1 MKGLKLWQAILLIFG
16 SICVAT
22 GGVFLYTYLTSG
34 FGNEVIEA
42 ENINFKTDDSLYN
55 INLNQFEVDGD
66 FSLVVNA
73 TNEDVTEKNITLSFT
88 KKLSNENLSTE
99 RTYVKDGVTYIT
111 NGIISI
117 PQNATIG
124 TPFNVIV
131 EQKQYQYDGMS
142 FITNVGGITT
152 IHAKSSN
159 KLDAV
164 GANLTIAVDVPV
176 KEIKLTAKDTT
187 NGKEYKITNDEIN
200 VLQNTNFELV
210 VNYYPVSS
218 RYRYSDNLYKEYTGA
233 EEYTARVKDYCFQ
246 ISAGT
251 DIQKQY
257 NNGDVYFTSSAN
269 LTTGNKISTYVFAN
283 AKKQEEFEATALDL
297 SGENYYNSMLSY
309 LDGNKTDRVKEKTL
323 NCSITQAEI
332 GNMFILNSSFEAK
345 TNKLFTL
352 VANNNNLGSGSLGL
366 SISDSEDASLSSM
379 ISQTAIRVSYKKAGD
394 VDFTYLTA
402 DDKTVVVK
410 SVDKMVVGTTIQSNP
425 YVFNGALY
433 FFPTTNVKNLNNA
446 YWEISTSESAIEI
459 KIEVVLF
466 KTKDG
471 VTTIFDESGD
481 KLSGGRT
488 RTAIIN
494 VTENEE
500 EADVA
505 WLGNLTEN
513 LSIIYKGAD
522 KVPSQIDL
530 SSKTSV
536 PVTNT
541 YQTVKYFVRKLP
553 VYDAEGDVITED
565 ISQCVNVEGDG
576 VEIGGVT
583 YYEASIRVL
592 LFKEAGTYAVIFMT
606 IKTDAYNNIL
616 YEYEEDGITVKGYQ
630 ISKQSSEISIVV
642 SETLQS
648 FKQTVL
654 DVAEDKILSNG
665 VFVKTKDTSMNSEKT
680 YYVYNSTEKKYSKSI
695 ATEFDKDTDY
705 YELSYYAIKSGA
717 EKTLTLNI
725 EVAESS
731 TDMLKKELS
740 EAGGNNLKFYAV
752 SADGSIEIPLILVD
766 MGETDWTKDGEGNAI
781 PTRISYYLNLD
792 TAISILSNDGKGQG
806 FYIVSRY
813 FNTIETIETKIELE
827 NYAKTIDF
835 ENNGQ
840 KETFKCFM
848 IYTPDAREIE
858 NTELDSKSFDVIV
871 KMNQNAEY
879 NECSVL
885 VGNEEKGGITYLNE
899 LMEKTYVLDAYGR
912 EFGTKGKNYTVRTSQ
927 GANAVYIVD
936 NKLNF
941 ASGKENVEIIVS
953 AGNVNYSYALKVESQ
968 GIYSVTLGDITYKN
982 FNNLALNETISK
994 GVEYPI
1000 SGKVSANVYL
1010 EGSTLE
1016 KKFIYLK
1023 DVTTNTELLKMFEFY
1038 DKNGSKIDSLST
1050 TTPISKFKAIENFAQ
1065 SASITFYVSN
1075 KDYSTENDTKE
1086 TVRFEFV
1093 LNITANV
1100 NSNVNFN
1107 DKADGGT
1114 LADAVYAGYKYK
1126 LDNLISLKDSSNNTI
1141 SWTASQYA
1149 ETTYYILADGTVEI
1163 HDEEK
1168 ENQKDNAIGEISGNG
1183 ENIQFY
1189 DVATETNYLVKL
1201 YYYTGNNNYAYHCEL
1216 NIKVVPNIIFEQTSN
1231 TEINIIEL
1239 ATTDQGISNYYKLAR
1254 NRGNLEISNDVMNM
1268 NVNTKNVPV
1277 EIDDTNTRFHFK
1289 EGEALAYNYNEY
1301 SRQIEIGLSLKGETI
1316 CDKDGNAVVYNNL
1329 YLVVQNTPTSEIG
1342 KTYHSKINSMLK
1354 GILKTGE
1361 NSVTTTMYNGVLALE
1376 VKSGVNYKLSDTF
1389 TSNTIT
1395 GIYDMAVNTNN
1406 MNLYENPNSSKIFS
1420 FNVSEATDD
1429 ELIFGENCY
1438 IYVILKTNEDNPKTI
1453 ASINVPVCVSSVG
1466 DVYAYYNDENF
1477 FTHDDVDTSKI
1488 IQSENYDLKT
1498 LLYGDENGAPY
1509 ATMKAGQEI
1518 QIAYKGSREYYS
1530 SKTTYSY
1537 NFTKEGIY
1545 YNDGASV
1552 TITFEDGSTQNKYA
1566 TILTNNE
1573 NGNIFIHFANY
1584 AGEDVLLK
1592 LKVRVENGTSHL
1604 DYTYRIM
1611 LQANIS
1617 AKTTYPLAEGEDA
1630 AEYVSIA
1637 TSENYNLANAFGSY
1651 AGTKADNARF
1661 ATEIEVTGRTLVY
1674 DSTKE
1679 YYFQQGASKELLNG
1693 QHILEAGAYIA
1704 DADGN
1709 TYILTKSIILSDITE
1724 TIEKDVL
1731 GTHMT
1736 LVRLKLAEE
1745 TYLIKEIEVGG
1756 NASGS
1761 AQGVTFG
1768 NFTTSTTK
1776 TQNEYSVVYLI
1787 DGDTKTFTI
1796 SANGGD
1802 IAKITLTT
1810 LGVLNV
1816 SVYNNDYYINLIIRR
1831 ELTNVVDGDLD
1842 YRFFINNESGTTYIE
1857 YNESTGE
1864 SFATNKKDDLKKAE
1878 ATIVSG
1884 TNYNL
1889 NLYTKY
1895 STDAGTS
1902 MTDVILDSVPQIEL
1916 SYTEGGE
1923 EKTIANVNTITDVSL
1938 TRVSAGNYTLSFKT
1952 ANFIDRDYVVKF
1964 VFNSGDKTISTL
1976 YATLK
1981 CSVNVERNESTIKG
1995 GETIGTTWINDKFK
2009 FTDAS
2014 GAIITNVS
2022 FVSIESTDEDNV
2034 INSNGNSSSLISG
2047 VQNVTIDVKLSM
2059 SGNVFY
2065 RTLTFDIEK
2074 DITVKSSVIYG
2085 EKHYAGET
2093 ISYST
2098 TNFYDGTFSN
2108 GILTPTVTIPLSYV
2122 QYIKSATVSGTNI
2135 NVETNNVKTE
2145 INNARVIVKFN
2156 YVSDS
2161 GYEYNFQSEFVF
2173 NILPNVE
2180 AKINYPQPTEDIE
2193 YTNESVYF
2201 NESYSNF
2208 FNSSAV
2214 FTTSKV
2220 ARVIYSTKST
2230 GAEISSTVMEN
2241 ARVFVSEIFGMTIY
2255 AKVKVK
2261 NAEDFGSY
2269 YTRSAD
2275 GTFSLAGGTYNASE
2289 TYYYKF
2295 DVGNHAKE
2303 LTGLNQDF
2311 YFAHY
2316 GAFDD
2321 GYATFQVIY
2330 NEVEA
2335 EYKIYAYDKVVDMKI
2350 INTVNTVNGVEEI
2363 FLDQLTEGNIFA
2375 ENSVAKLSMG
2385 DLASGTYYIKI
2396 SNNGNVAN
2404 QYHWV
2409 GFTYDASKGD
2419 SINVLLG
2426 ESASFEFDD
2435 YGDPIFGDNTLE
2447 KGKIIGLYAT
2457 RDSGGAELF
2466 TERGASIS
2474 LCSIA
2479 NMSYKYNNGADV
2491 EYVGIDS
2498 AYLYTNLVKR
2508 QFSDKNDEV
2517 TASSGLTL
2525 VYKYNGKWYNAE
2537 TDQEITISEANL
2549 AKYLYGKY
2557 EVYEKYIAV
2566 GGNKT
2571 YVSQVEED
2579 IATGANGFGQ
2589 LLEKVTGGTIKDES
2603 ASGSD
2608 VYTYTNGEGETVYVD
2623 AGSTSTYYQA
2633 KFGYSLELNESGSTF
2648 ASTVKEKE
2656 DGKKDQSTDVDKE
2669 FTHFTAADGYTYFVT
2684 KANTKNVKL
2693 TNAYKL
2699 INSSSLAN
2707 LSYKLGANNQI
2718 TTPLTKV
2725 NSGNAPFT
2733 YITSTTK
2740 INNTTLQ
2747 IKTNNNNI
2755 LNHFKLYTD
2764 SDCLTEVTSDN
2775 YLNGTYYIKVTSNT
2789 TILSNACYEL
2799 IDNYNNNKYYY
2810 NDNNSNF
2817 YTSIGG
2823 TYYKIGS
2830 YYADELLTDDVGG
2843 TESFSL
2849 SNVETTTISETTYYK
2864 YGSQYITS
2872 DVPTYSFDE
2881 NTVWFA
2887 RVKVGEA
2894 ENLTG
2899 KTFTGANYKV
2909 KDENG
2914 KQLADY
2920 IKNKSSDIFGSEVF
2934 GEETGATI
2942 IYRDYSNNYYIIK
2955 KTDIANG
2962 DVKILVPG
2970 ETGKRNV
2977 YKAETVVKN
2986 INDAVKVDNN
2996 DSVKKTDGY
3005 YFYNGM
3011 YIKQNDVVTTQ
3022 INSKQYQVINLEDFN
3037 ISHVSGMV
3045 IDDTTA
3051 IIKFQYIIGEVKN
3064 SFEYKFKLK
3073 IDVEVQ
3079 NAIDSNNVTSD
3090 VKQTS
3095 IDGFTSLNYIEIE
3108 TNKEYNF
3115 NELVGVNR
3123 KSSGDVLDKQDVRS
3137 STVISINIVDQNDAG
3152 LSDDIKKSLGALAT
3166 QLELKTNTS
3175 ENILLSYEIVKTQ
3188 SGENG
3193 TIYNFNLMPL
3203 GADNNGDY
3211 VLVKYTYTVQIA
3223 DYVWKNSEEASYT
3236 MTKYVLFKI
3245 LPDYAVSMHDLS
3257 NLPVTIYE
3265 EKLDNGHV
3273 IYTNENN
3280 PVLLDNFDEV
3290 GALQDEQSLQEVLG
3304 VNDLEGFAGAEDNDN
3319 GTGALNGFTADSV
3332 YLTIGTTEIGGK
3344 KIERLS
3350 SDENYHILKFNGEK
3364 YYIYKNDCVNGKEYQ
3379 YTLDKKVY
3387 KNYQLNITDSYNQT
3401 TEGSTNPII
3410 KVTSKNAINSLRD
3423 VTSTNF
3429 EAEISVVG
3437 GTTVES
3443 DINTY
3448 LTSTEMISNKIERT
3462 KAIKFLV
3469 KDVAIGQKDFCIKL
3483 TDKYGYVI
3491 KFYFSLV
3498 APSNPKYATGSL
3510 EFVEGKTFDIGAQ
3523 YSLVDISEYNVANTI
3538 YYQTTDK
3545 SKYNDYI
3552 EEEKLYVLPI
3562 TGDGDTV
3569 SGLVSVNVEVAG
3581 GNNDKEQAYYKEGG
3595 TTTLY
3600 KVSNYENHPRSLFY
3614 VKLDSNQAITTTT
3627 GVRTALNLPY
3637 GKGKDDKGKDNDNSI
3652 MYINNDNYIKIANG
3666 DLKISKDGFS
3676 LVTKSPEEVAITDE
3690 NAKNAENYIDTIEL
3704 SGIEAFGYENKNE
3717 TAKDPATSTYF
3728 SASMALD
3735 NLYVTSV
3742 QFKYKTTDTE
3752 YLKWKE
3758 NDEAETYIDKIT
3770 PTNNKLATT
3779 NSLYKYGSEDEI
3791 GRNVI
3796 WGNYTVPT
3804 MPGWIYGNKDYAYI
3818 YMFINLSASGAT
3830 YSLPIEIKVTK
3841 TTDHFVED
3849 KVSATNVGDNVEF
3862 NVASH
3867 FAKGDDN
3874 IIKADKTFYNDT
3886 IVVTL
3891 PKAPAKVTAKITATK
3906 GSETLTGTTTL
3917 SANSTSMD
3925 TTHYLSISKVVG
3937 KTLDPDWTVN
3947 VTFSDYDL
3955 SAVTRSG
3962 NFGFYAT
3969 YNYTYN
3975 YNDNSELKVF
3985 GQGPTEQTLTEE
3997 TVGWEYVYGFG
4008 KTKADDINKSKLT
4021 LVKSVDGTQFY
4032 YVATEKISDIGDGK
4046 GEINEKTPMVEAKIV
4061 DGAYVMDESGNYC
4074 LPDSGKTPYNV
4085 SCIKEL
4091 KTDKLY
4097 LTDMGSLT
4105 NGYQQI
4111 TKYYIVKYAA
4121 ANKNAEYYQYDK
4133 IYNIYPTYYNATTES
4148 IINRIDTY
4156 KTGEDDNY
4164 YYFGVSDWG
4173 QSLDLQT
4180 LREGG
4185 NYNVTEPIKLSS
4197 TEIGCFYFELGD
4209 ENTTAAKISSDGKL
4223 AAKKSEYNLN
4233 GDEYVTINVYIKAS
4247 GEMGGYYDDTMSYS
4261 GNNLNRPLITIKLYL
4276 NGETSFNAT
4285 IERIKKLEELA
4296 GKWKEDNDST
4306 YTARQLAVMY
4316 IRTGNYYDEY
4326 WNGLAGTIPEGFKNY
4341 VEVNYSFIN
4350 RYGSTDDVRTLRTL
4364 ESLTP
4369 NGSTEEIDFVHLM
4382 AVINMYDE
4390 GIEPSGT
4397 YAIPYPS
4404 IYDKTDIA
4412 DLGGW
4417 GGDLVDLITDIKD
4430 ETGTYASIL
4439 NKAKE
4444 KMGSAD
4450 SRFGSADYYADLDAS
4465 NIWNT
4470 YLKDSNTTLANALTN
4485 YYNSSYQTRA
4495 TIFSN
4500 NEGMS
4505 SVDQLKSRLLENEL
4519 INADNTALVLA
4530 GVNGL
4535 MQDRGILTT
4544 THADHIKAACEAFL
4558 DYLKKH

>member
-42 ENINFKTDDSLYN
+42 ENINFKTDDNLYN

-176 KEIKLTAKDTT
+176 KEIKLTARDTT
-187 NGKEYKITNDEIN
+187 NGKEYKITNYEIN

-323 NCSITQAEI
+323 NCSITQADI

-494 VTENEE
+494 VTENED

-553 VYDAEGDVITED
+553 VYDEEGDVITED

-583 YYEASIRVL
+583 YYEASTRVL
-592 LFKEAGTYAVIFMT
+592 LFKEAGTYAVMFMT

-680 YYVYNSTEKKYSKSI
+680 YYVYNSTEKTFSKSI
-695 ATEFDKDTDY
+695 APEFKKDTDY
-705 YELSYYAIKSGA
+705 YELSYYAIKSGEEA
-717 EKTLTLNI
+717 KETLILNI

-731 TDMLKKELS
+731 TDMLKGEINDKD
-740 EAGGNNLKFYAV
+740 NLKFYAV
-752 SADGSIEIPLILVD
+752 SADGSIEIPLTLVE
-766 MGETDWTKDGEGNAI
+766 MVATDWTKDDEGLAI

-792 TAISILSNDGKGQG
+792 TAISILSNDGKGLG

-858 NTELDSKSFDVIV
+858 NTELANKSFDVIV

-912 EFGTKGKNYTVRTSQ
+912 EFGTKGSNYTVRTSQ

-936 NKLNF
+936 NQLNF

-968 GIYSVTLGDITYKN
+968 GIYSVTLGDETYKN

-994 GVEYPI
+994 GTEYPI
-1000 SGKVSANVYL
+1000 FDKVKANVYL
-1010 EGSTLE
+1010 GGSELA

-1023 DVTTNTELLKMFEFY
+1023 DVTTNTELLQMFEFY
-1038 DKNGSKIDSLST
+1038 DMSGNKIDSLST

-1075 KDYSTENDTKE
+1075 KDYSNTNDTSKE

-1107 DKADGGT
+1107 DKADKGMLT
-1114 LADAVYAGYKYK
+1114 DAVYAGYEYE
-1126 LDNLISLKDSSNNTI
+1126 LDNLITLKDSSNNAI
-1141 SWTASQYA
+1141 SWTSSQYA
-1149 ETTYYILADGTVEI
+1149 GNTYYILADGTVEI
-1163 HDEEK
+1163 YDK
-1168 ENQKDNAIGEISGNG
+1168 ENQKDNAIGEISGGG
-1183 ENIQFY
+1183 EFIQFY

-1216 NIKVVPNIIFEQTSN
+1216 NVKVVPNIIFEQTSN

-1239 ATTDQGISNYYKLAR
+1239 ATADQGISNYYKLAR
-1254 NRGNLEISNDVMNM
+1254 NRGNEKIENVVME
-1268 NVNTKNVPV
+1268 VNTKNVPV
-1277 EIDDTNTRFHFK
+1277 EIATDGTVFKFK

-1301 SRQIEIGLSLKGETI
+1301 SRQIEIGLSLNDKTI

-1329 YLVVQNTPTSEIG
+1329 YLVVQNTPEGEEG

-1354 GILKTGE
+1354 GILKTGG

-1376 VKSGVNYKLSDTF
+1376 VKSGVNYQLSGTF
-1389 TSNTIT
+1389 NSNEST
-1395 GIYDMAVNTNN
+1395 GKYDMAVNTNN

-1477 FTHDDVDTSKI
+1477 FTRDDVDITKI

-1617 AKTTYPLAEGEDA
+1617 AKTTYPLAEGEDT

-1651 AGTKADNARF
+1651 AGTKADKARF
-1661 ATEIEVTGRTLVY
+1661 ATEIEFTGGTLVY

-1709 TYILTKSIILSDITE
+1709 TYILAKSIILSDITE

-1776 TQNEYSVVYLI
+1776 TQNEYTVVYLI

-1923 EKTIANVNTITDVSL
+1923 EKTIANNGTITDVSL
-1938 TRVSAGNYTLSFKT
+1938 TRVSAGNYTLTFKT

-1981 CSVNVERNESTIKG
+1981 CSVNVERNESTIYG
-1995 GETIGTTWINDKFK
+1995 GETIVGTTWINDYFK

-2014 GAIITNVS
+2014 GATITNVS

-2034 INSNGNSSSLISG
+2034 INSNGNISSLISD

-2108 GILTPTVTIPLSYV
+2108 GTLTSTVTIPLSYV
-2122 QYIKSATVSGTNI
+2122 QYIKSATVLGTNI

-2220 ARVIYSTKST
+2220 ARVIYSKKST

-2275 GTFSLAGGTYNASE
+2275 GTFSLAGGAYNASE

-2335 EYKIYAYDKVVDMKI
+2335 EYKIYAYDKVVDMEI

-2479 NMSYKYNNGADV
+2479 NMSYKYNNGAGV

-2508 QFSDKNDEV
+2508 QFSDKDDKV
-2517 TASSGLTL
+2517 TASSGPTL

-2537 TDQEITISEANL
+2537 TDQEITISDENL

-2579 IATGANGFGQ
+2579 IVTGANGFGQ

-2648 ASTVKEKE
+2648 ASTVTVKA

-2669 FTHFTAADGYTYFVT
+2669 FTHFKAADGYTYFVT

-2699 INSSSLAN
+2699 INSSDTSLEK
-2707 LSYKLGANNQI
+2707 LSSYKLGAKNQI

-2733 YITSTTK
+2733 YITSKT
-2740 INNTTLQ
+2740 INNSSATLK
-2747 IKTNNNNI
+2747 IKTNNSNI
-2755 LNHFKLYTD
+2755 LNHFKLYAD

-2775 YLNGTYYIKVTSNT
+2775 YLNGTYYIKVTSNE
-2789 TILSNACYEL
+2789 TILSDTYYEL
-2799 IDNYNNNKYYY
+2799 IDYYNNNKYYY
-2810 NDNNSNF
+2810 YNNNF
-2817 YTSIGG
+2817 YTPIGG

-2830 YYADELLTDDVGG
+2830 YYADKLLTDDVGG

-2849 SNVETTTISETTYYK
+2849 SNVETTTISKTTYYK

-2887 RVKVGEA
+2887 RVKVSKS

-2914 KQLADY
+2914 NQLAGY
-2920 IKNKSSDIFGSEVF
+2920 IDSSNIFGSGVF
-2934 GEETGATI
+2934 GETGATI

-2955 KTDIANG
+2955 KDDIKNG

-3005 YFYNGM
+3005 YFYNRM

-3137 STVISINIVDQNDAG
+3137 STVISINIIDQNDAE

-3290 GALQDEQSLQEVLG
+3290 GALQDEKSLLEVLG
-3304 VNDLEGFAGAEDNDN
+3304 VGNTAEALKTFAETDNN

-3332 YLTIGTTEIGGK
+3332 YLTIGTTEIGRK

-3350 SDENYHILKFNGEK
+3350 SDENYHILKFDGEK
-3364 YYIYKNDCVNGKEYQ
+3364 YYIYKNDCVNGTDYQ

-3387 KNYQLNITDSYNQT
+3387 KNYQLNITDAYNQT
-3401 TEGSTNPII
+3401 SSTNPII

-3443 DINTY
+3443 DINKY
-3448 LTSTEMISNKIERT
+3448 LTSTEMVSNKIERT

-3469 KDVAIGQKDFCIKL
+3469 TDVAIGQKDFCIKL
-3483 TDKYGYVI
+3483 TDRYGYVI

-3523 YSLVDISEYNVANTI
+3523 YSLVDISEYNIAETI
-3538 YYQTTDK
+3538 YYPIADT

-3552 EEEKLYVLPI
+3552 KEEKLYSI
-3562 TGDGDTV
+3562 
-3569 SGLVSVNVEVAG
+3569 SGSDNSVNVVIINEDA
-3581 GNNDKEQAYYKEGG
+3581 NDKEKAYYKEGIVKDG
-3595 TTTLY
+3595 DIQPKLY
-3600 KVSNYENHPRSLFY
+3600 KVSDATKHPSSSFY

-3627 GVRTALNLPY
+3627 DVFTALNLPY
-3637 GKGKDDKGKDNDNSI
+3637 GKGKDDKGKDDADSI

-3690 NAKNAENYIDTIEL
+3690 NAGNAENHIDTIEL

-3717 TAKDPATSTYF
+3717 NAKDPASSTYF

-3735 NLYVTSV
+3735 NLYVTSI
-3742 QFKYKTTDTE
+3742 QFKYQKDDGTYTHLKTLDRKDGDGNFE
-3752 YLKWKE
+3752 R
-3758 NDEAETYIDKIT
+3758 DE
-3770 PTNNKLATT
+3770 NKLATT
-3779 NSLYKYGSEDEI
+3779 NSLYKYGSETAI

-3796 WGNYTVPT
+3796 WDNYTVPT

-3937 KTLDPDWTVN
+3937 KTLDPSWTVN

-3969 YNYTYN
+3969 YNY
-3975 YNDNSELKVF
+3975 NDDSELKVF

-4021 LVKSVDGTQFY
+4021 LVKSVDGTKFY

-4046 GEINEKTPMVEAKIV
+4046 GEINEKTPMIEAKKV
-4061 DGAYVMDESGNYC
+4061 DDAYVMDEKDNYC
-4074 LPDSGKTPYNV
+4074 LPDSGETTYNV

-4180 LREGG
+4180 LKEGG
-4185 NYNVTEPIKLSS
+4185 NYNVTEPIKLSN

-4209 ENTTAAKISSDGKL
+4209 ENTTAAKISSDGTL
-4223 AAKKSEYNLN
+4223 AIKKSEYNLN
-4233 GDEYVTINVYIKAS
+4233 GQEYVSINVYIKAS
-4247 GEMGGYYDDTMSYS
+4247 GEMGEYYDDTMSYS

-4285 IERIKKLEELA
+4285 VERIKKLEELA
-4296 GKWKEDNDST
+4296 GKWIADTAYST

-4316 IRTGNYYDEY
+4316 IRTGNYDNDY
-4326 WNGLAGTIPEGFKNY
+4326 WNGLAGTIPDGFVTY
-4341 VEVNYSFIN
+4341 VNDNYSFTN

-4364 ESLTP
+4364 ASLTP

-4382 AVINMYDE
+4382 AVINMYDK
-4390 GIEPSGT
+4390 GITPSGI
-4397 YAIPYPS
+4397 YATLYPS

-4417 GGDLVDLITDIKD
+4417 GGDLVDLITDIKG

-4470 YLKDSNTTLANALTN
+4470 YLKDSNTTLANALIN

-4495 TIFSN
+4495 TIFSD
-4500 NEGMS
+4500 NEEMS
-4505 SVDQLKSRLLENEL
+4505 SITVDQLKSRLLENEL
-4519 INADNTALVLA
+4519 INTDNTTLVYA
-4530 GVNGL
+4530 GVSGL
-4535 MQDRGILTT
+4535 MQTRGISTT
-4544 THADHIKAACEAFL
+4544 DHANHIKAACEAFL